1 MHTLVCIIPLFINI
15 INIPCPSATAV
26 HSGICGAQVFR
37 NALFTA
43 LNSSIIIFKEAA
55 VVFRKTI
62 FGNCFPDFGNHSME
76 EC

>member
-37 NALFTA
+37 NALFTSSKPVH
-43 LNSSIIIFKEAA
+43 NSLSGSGGSIPKSDL
-55 VVFRKTI
+55 R
-62 FGNCFPDFGNHSME
+62 
-76 EC
+76 